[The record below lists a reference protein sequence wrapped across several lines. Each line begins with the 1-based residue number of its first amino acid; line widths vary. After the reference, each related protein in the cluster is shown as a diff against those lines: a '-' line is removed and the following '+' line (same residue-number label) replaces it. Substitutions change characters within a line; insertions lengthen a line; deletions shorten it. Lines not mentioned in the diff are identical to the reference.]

1 MKFWTAAESEFK
13 MFFRK
18 VGIAA
23 DLHQSPAPLIIGISL
38 NCDDQYPVIVMP
50 RKVQPGGKSG

>member
-1 MKFWTAAESEFK
+1 